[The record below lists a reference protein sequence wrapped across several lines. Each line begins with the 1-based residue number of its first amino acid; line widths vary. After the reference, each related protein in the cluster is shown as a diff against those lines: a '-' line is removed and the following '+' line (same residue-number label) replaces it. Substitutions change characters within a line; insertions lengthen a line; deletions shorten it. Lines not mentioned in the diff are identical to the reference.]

1 MVLLCS
7 ILVMISMLILLDYIE
22 DPKAIRSAY
31 QNKSN
36 LHWLFVTGSLLGQGK
51 FYLTNK
57 AQFSGA
63 KLSYLNNLN
72 E

>member
-7 ILVMISMLILLDYIE
+7 MLVMISMLILLDYIK
-22 DPKAIRSAY
+22 DPTAIRSAY